1 MKIEDARAFKTIYY
15 PSVRKKEVD
24 EEINKMLSNGWR
36 LLSINENPNN
46 SAYMYFVHKKTITE
60 LEENGKD

>member
-1 MKIEDARAFKTIYY
+1 MEITDIKAFKTVYY
-15 PSVRKKEVD
+15 PRTKRKEED

-46 SAYMYFVHKKTITE
+46 SAYMYFGHEQTIEE
-60 LEENGKD
+60 LEE